1 MSIINLLNS
10 DNSISINSRVINIFG
25 LNTAVYVSLL
35 LKIIS
40 KAETK
45 NKLINQFYFKLDRK
59 YVFSQTTLTVEE
71 QLKID
76 EALMKLN
83 ILQKDPNNPDI
94 LYFDVM
100 LFVSIVSNED
110 VKLITDIKDAVAI
123 KKKTKKETQR
133 QSIINTLKDSIACS
147 NYELQTAL
155 REWIDSIY
163 SNPNGYLSKTAVKE
177 FQDTLNN
184 YTKGD
189 LDLALRI
196 VKIASI
202 QGYKMC
208 DWAIDVYERDERNKK
223 RLQNQ
228 NMITAAKFTT
238 QRKVSSS
245 NELSDTVF

>member
-1 MSIINLLNS
+1 
-10 DNSISINSRVINIFG
+10 
-25 LNTAVYVSLL
+25 
-35 LKIIS
+35 
-40 KAETK
+40 
-45 NKLINQFYFKLDRK
+45 
-59 YVFSQTTLTVEE
+59 
-71 QLKID
+71 
-76 EALMKLN
+76 MKLN

-110 VKLITDIKDAVAI
+110 VKLITDIKDAVTL

-133 QSIINTLKDSIACS
+133 QSIINTLKDSIVCS